1 MQFQSF
7 TQQIK
12 YNSQEIKILKEAE
25 SQQITQQALHP
36 RRQSAVE
43 RRIPPTPFVEREST
57 SANVFSKT
65 TRRDETLV

>member
-36 RRQSAVE
+36 RRLLNAE
-43 RRIPPTPFVEREST
+43 FHRHR
-57 SANVFSKT
+57 
-65 TRRDETLV
+65 L